1 MDRLKEMLAE
11 DLKKEVT
18 RASQDTTSLTHMPND
33 VYGTPDGRV
42 IISAKSIKRALERAS
57 DILEEN
63 IMNLDYEILQQGS
76 SGFFGVGA
84 KPCRIIVGVAS
95 STFEQFAADMGGG
108 SGGGDDGFSAF
119 SSRIEEPVDRDG
131 EFKVTVRK
139 SGIFICATPPK
150 GNGKK
155 ADISQA
161 TTALGIKSI
170 LNFDHDIVQKAL
182 DDASG
187 EPVKIGEWQPNKMLD
202 SKVVIDVSADD
213 MKAFAIVTR
222 PEKYGRV
229 LEVDDILSAL
239 ESRGAK
245 FGVIEAKIREMLD
258 NEVYNN
264 PVVVAQG
271 KEPEPGTDASI
282 KYNFRIDT
290 DKVEIQELEGG
301 KLDYYNLD
309 KVQNVT
315 PRQVLAV
322 KKAATNGVEGRTVTN
337 RRIETTD
344 GKDCPF
350 EAGRNCHVE
359 QTKEGLAV
367 VSDISGQVYLVNGKV
382 VVDPVFEV
390 SGNADLSVGNITFL
404 GTVIVKG
411 SVEEN
416 IEIKA
421 AGNVEVYGTVNKAKI
436 ESDGSVIV
444 RQGIIGKDEGV
455 INAYKDISAKF
466 VERCKLT
473 AGNDIV
479 VSESIIDSQVDAGR
493 RVICLAGKRGTI
505 SGGRVRAREEVNVKN
520 LGNESSPTTIVEVGT
535 DPKVRERFDALSEEK
550 RQTFDRVNEAAKNI
564 ITLQNQKSSIGLS
577 TEKEKMLGELML
589 TKSEGDARLVEI
601 NEELEELRKIMSEL
615 EAMGRVGVQKTA
627 YPGAR
632 IIIKNATLEVR
643 DNFKFCTFM
652 QEAGIV
658 RVSGYEPPKEEQK
671 KGARDKR

>member
-11 DLKKEVT
+11 DLKKEVS
-18 RASQDTTSLTHMPND
+18 RSGPTSLTNMPND

-63 IMNLDYEILQQGS
+63 IMNLDYEIIQQGS

-95 STFEQFAADMGGG
+95 SSFEQFEADMGKF
-108 SGGGDDGFSAF
+108 GGGEDSFGAFSAKV
-119 SSRIEEPVDRDG
+119 EEPPDRDG
-131 EFKVTVRK
+131 DFKVTVRK
-139 SGIFICATPPK
+139 SGIFICAVPPK
-150 GNGKK
+150 GNGRK
-155 ADISQA
+155 ADINQA
-161 TTALGIKSI
+161 ISALSIKSI
-170 LNFDHDIVQKAL
+170 LSFDHDIVQRTL

-187 EPVKIGEWQPNKMLD
+187 EPVKIGEWQPNKVLD
-202 SKVVIDVSADD
+202 SKVVIDVSADE

-229 LEVDDILSAL
+229 LEVDDILAAL
-239 ESRGAK
+239 DARGAK
-245 FGVIEAKIREMLD
+245 FGVIEDKIREMLD

-271 KEPEPGTDASI
+271 KEVEPGIDASI
-282 KYNFRIDT
+282 KYNFRTDT
-290 DKVEIQELEGG
+290 EKVEIQELEGG

-315 PRQVLAV
+315 PKQVLAV
-322 KKAATNGVEGRTVTN
+322 KKEATAGSEGRTVTN
-337 RRIETTD
+337 RRIETTA

-359 QTKEGLAV
+359 PTREGPAV
-367 VSDISGQVYLVNGKV
+367 ISDISGQVYLVNGKV

-390 SGNADLSVGNITFL
+390 AGNADLSVGNITFL

-466 VERCKLT
+466 VERCKLN
-473 AGNDIV
+473 AGNDVII
-479 VSESIIDSQVDAGR
+479 SESIIDSQVDAGR

-550 RQTFDRVNEAAKNI
+550 RQTFERVGEASKNI
-564 ITLQNQKSSIGLS
+564 ITLQNQKGSIGLS
-577 TEKEKMLGELML
+577 SEKEKMLGELLL
-589 TKSEGDARLVEI
+589 TKSEGDARLAEI
-601 NEELEELRKIMSEL
+601 TEELEELRKIMSEL

-643 DNFKFCTFM
+643 DNFKACTFM

-658 RVSGYEPPKEEQK
+658 RVSGYEPPKEEK
-671 KGARDKR
+671 AKASSKDRR